1 MSYNYVYRHYVQR
14 YGFHPRRPMMPP
26 SVKGGLLIAWSG
38 MRGVVTLA
46 AALALP
52 ASADGVEFPY
62 RNLIVL
68 TAFCVVLGTLVLQ
81 GMTLK
86 PLVRALDL
94 HDDDP
99 VGREVTLARER
110 AVQAA
115 LATLDGDDST
125 AAKAVRVNYK
135 TLLQRAGRRPDAGEC
150 GSNVHDDLRR
160 RAMQA
165 ARQSAVDMRRSD
177 EIGDDAFHRLEE
189 ELDWVEMSDAVR

>member
-1 MSYNYVYRHYVQR
+1 
-14 YGFHPRRPMMPP
+14 
-26 SVKGGLLIAWSG
+26 
-38 MRGVVTLA
+38 
-46 AALALP
+46 
-52 ASADGVEFPY
+52 
-62 RNLIVL
+62 
-68 TAFCVVLGTLVLQ
+68 
-81 GMTLK
+81 
-86 PLVRALDL
+86 LDL
-94 HDDDP
+94 RDDDP

-135 TLLQRAGRRPDAGEC
+135 TLLERAGRRPEAGEC

-165 ARQSAVDMRRSD
+165 ARQSAVEMRRSD
-177 EIGDDAFHRLEE
+177 EIGDDAFHKLEE